1 MKSIFSSLSV
11 LTRRSFLRRALA
23 ASCVTIGSVGIQRL
37 GFAADSSAAA
47 GRDLLVSIFLRGGCD
62 GLGVFAP
69 VDDEHY
75 RAARHASL
83 RIAEKGEKS
92 GISLKNAYD
101 GQDWRL
107 HPAAAALHELY
118 THGGLALIHACGLK
132 NGTRSHFDAQDM
144 MERGISDQKNLGL
157 GTGWL
162 TRLLDTLP
170 GTGLVPGVSPA
181 GTLPASFL
189 GSSRA
194 AAIPSLQ
201 DFSYYGDERQMK
213 ALRLIQQGGGMLAE
227 DGNRMLNLLQE
238 LGKRLPKKLDGGF
251 ADYTPAKGAD
261 YPEHDFSQA
270 LKTVAQLAKMEVGL
284 QVAAVD
290 YGDWDTHTGQDY
302 RLTDLIANLAKP
314 LHAFYRDVSDI
325 HQRVTIVVMSEF
337 GRRLKANE
345 SGGTDHGH
353 GNLMMILGSGI
364 RGGRCIGSWPG
375 LANDQLDQ
383 HADLSITTD
392 YRQPLSEILQSRM
405 RGADIAKIFP
415 GFEPGNALGI
425 V

>member
-1 MKSIFSSLSV
+1 MHSTFSS
-11 LTRRSFLRRALA
+11 LTRRSFLRRTLA
-23 ASCVTIGSVGIQRL
+23 ASCLTFGSAGIQRL
-37 GFAADSSAAA
+37 GFAEDSSAAA

-62 GLGVFAP
+62 GLGVLAP

-75 RAARHASL
+75 RAARNASL

-92 GISLKNAYD
+92 GISVKHGYN

-107 HPAAAALHELY
+107 HPAAAPLHELY
-118 THGGLALIHACGLK
+118 AHGDLALIHACGLK

-162 TRLLDTLP
+162 TRLLETLP
-170 GTGLVPGVSPA
+170 GTGLLPGVGAA

-238 LGKRLPKKLDGGF
+238 IGKRLPKKPDGGF
-251 ADYTPAKGAD
+251 ADYIPAKGVA
-261 YPEHDFSQA
+261 YPEHDFSQP

-290 YGDWDTHTGQDY
+290 YGDWDTHTGQEY
-302 RLTDLIANLAKP
+302 RLTDLVANLARP
-314 LHAFYRDVSDI
+314 LHAFYEDLSKI
-325 HQRVTIVVMSEF
+325 NQRVTIVVMSEF

-353 GNLMMILGSGI
+353 GNLMILIGSGI

-375 LANDQLDQ
+375 LANDQLDE
-383 HADLSITTD
+383 HADLAITTD
-392 YRQPLSEILQSRM
+392 YRQALSELLQSRM
-405 RGADIAKIFP
+405 RGADAAKIFP
-415 GFEPGNALGI
+415 GFEPGNALGL

>member
-1 MKSIFSSLSV
+1 MNSKHSF
-11 LTRRSFLRRALA
+11 LTRRSFLGRALA
-23 ASCVTIGSVGIQRL
+23 ASCLTFGSAGIQRL

-62 GLGVFAP
+62 GLGVLAP

-75 RAARHASL
+75 RASRNASL

-92 GISLKNAYD
+92 GISVKHAYD

-107 HPAAAALHELY
+107 HPAAAPLHELY
-118 THGGLALIHACGLK
+118 THGDLALIHACGLK

-170 GTGLVPGVSPA
+170 GTGLVPGLSAA

-213 ALRLIQQGGGMLAE
+213 ALRLIQQEGGMLAE

-238 LGKRLPKKLDGGF
+238 IGKRLPKKTDGGF
-251 ADYTPAKGAD
+251 ADYTPAKGVE
-261 YPEHDFSQA
+261 YPEHDFSQP

-284 QVAAVD
+284 QVAAID

-302 RLTDLIANLAKP
+302 RLTDLVTNLAKP
-314 LHAFYRDVSDI
+314 LHAFYRDLSNI
-325 HQRVTIVVMSEF
+325 NQRVTIAVMSEF

-353 GNLMMILGSGI
+353 GNLMMLMGSGI

-375 LANDQLDQ
+375 LANDQLDE
-383 HADLSITTD
+383 HADLAITTD
-392 YRQPLSEILQSRM
+392 YRQVLSELLQSRM
-405 RGADIAKIFP
+405 RGADVAKIFP
-415 GFEPGNALGI
+415 GFEPGNLLGL

>member
-1 MKSIFSSLSV
+1 MNSTFSSV
-11 LTRRSFLRRALA
+11 TRRSFLRRTLA
-23 ASCVTIGSVGIQRL
+23 ASCLAFGSAGIQQL
-37 GFAADSSAAA
+37 GFAEDGSAAA

-62 GLGVFAP
+62 GLGVLAP

-75 RAARHASL
+75 RAARHTSL

-92 GISLKNAYD
+92 GISLKHGYN

-107 HPAAAALHELY
+107 HPAAAPLHELY
-118 THGGLALIHACGLK
+118 AHGDLALLHACGLK

-157 GTGWL
+157 ATGWL
-162 TRLLDTLP
+162 TRLLETLP
-170 GTGLVPGVSPA
+170 GTGLVPGVSAA

-189 GSSRA
+189 GSARA

-213 ALRLIQQGGGMLAE
+213 TLRLIQQDGGMLAE
-227 DGNRMLNLLQE
+227 DGLRMLNLLQE
-238 LGKRLPKKLDGGF
+238 IGKRLPKKPDGGY
-251 ADYTPAKGAD
+251 ADYVPAKGVE
-261 YPEHDFSQA
+261 YPDHDFSQS

-284 QVAAVD
+284 QAAAVD

-302 RLTDLIANLAKP
+302 RLNDLVTNLARP
-314 LHAFYRDVSDI
+314 LRAFYQDVSNI
-325 HQRVTIVVMSEF
+325 KQRVTIVVMSEF

-353 GNLMMILGSGI
+353 GNLMMIIGSGI

-392 YRQPLSEILQSRM
+392 YRQALSEIFRARM
-405 RGADIAKIFP
+405 RGADPAKIFP
-415 GFEPGNALGI
+415 GFEPGAALGL